1 VALLERLDNAP
12 IKNFDASDEQAVEI
26 VTATNLQRRVLN
38 PIAETDAILELL
50 SVKLKRSRSEVLQ
63 LFYRRS
69 NSTKNVLR
77 TPEWQLIETVFETT
91 TRISPETFRVER
103 VPLLNLPRELLEAV
117 RQGHL
122 EYTKAKVIA
131 RIADPDQ
138 RQQVLEQ
145 VIADGLTL
153 SQIRQLIAPLLPSKP
168 PSSGFKAKATQ
179 ILQQLKKADLDP
191 AKMQQVNEHLDR
203 IQQLL
208 KE

>member
-1 VALLERLDNAP
+1 M
-12 IKNFDASDEQAVEI
+12 
-26 VTATNLQRRVLN
+26 LN